1 MAEKKEKK
9 KGRLKAFLKILLI
22 ASLVGVTVLIYGY
35 FAFEYNRLKGF
46 SFNPVQ
52 DWRSYISFLMSKIPF
67 VNRYVK
73 YEPLQIL
80 TAQEYFQ
87 EISRSAA
94 LRAQQI
100 LDEARKTMV
109 QAQDQLKVVEAER
122 QTVLKM
128 RKEWEDKM
136 LQVEAAL
143 KRLQSPDDIKKISE
157 TISNADPAAIA
168 PVLASDEYSVDSIAA
183 ALVYLS
189 SDLRADLLTELGKVN
204 TAKAAQVMNKI
215 ASVENII
222 GDLREKEKQLDQRQ
236 KQLTNE
242 LSSLIDAGLIRE
254 LSVQSL
260 KEFTNDEI
268 LQMIDS
274 LSLDEN
280 SVMVMLS
287 FLDSERS
294 KEILKQIKE
303 QKPLL
308 FQKLV
313 LKGVSL

>member
-1 MAEKKEKK
+1 MAEKKERK
-9 KGRLKAFLKILLI
+9 KGRMKAFLRILLI
-22 ASLVGVTVLIYGY
+22 AILIGFTVLVYGY

-46 SFNPVQ
+46 SFNPIQ
-52 DWRSYISFLMSKIPF
+52 DWRSYIAFLMSKIPY
-67 VNRYVK
+67 VNKYVK
-73 YEPLQIL
+73 YEPLQVL
-80 TAQEYFQ
+80 TAQEYFE
-87 EISRSAA
+87 EISKSAA

-100 LDEARKTMV
+100 LDEARKTMA

-143 KRLQSPDDIKKISE
+143 KRLQSPEDIKKISE
-157 TISNADPAAIA
+157 TISSADPAAMA
-168 PVLASDEYSVDSIAA
+168 VVLASDEYSVDSIAA

-189 SDLRADLLTELGKVN
+189 SDLRADLLSELGKIN
-204 TAKAAQVMNKI
+204 AAKAAQVMNKI

-222 GDLREKEKQLDQRQ
+222 GDLIEKEKQLEERQRQ
-236 KQLTNE
+236 LVSE
-242 LSSLIDAGLIRE
+242 LSSLIDARLIRD
-254 LSVQSL
+254 LAVQSL
-260 KEFTNDEI
+260 KDFTNDEI
-268 LQMIDS
+268 LKMIDS

-287 FLDSERS
+287 FLSAERS